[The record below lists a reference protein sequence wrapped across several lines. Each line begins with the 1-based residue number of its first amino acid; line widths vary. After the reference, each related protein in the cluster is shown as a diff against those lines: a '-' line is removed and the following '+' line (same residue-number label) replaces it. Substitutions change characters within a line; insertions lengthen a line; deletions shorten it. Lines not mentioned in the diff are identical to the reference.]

1 MGTGAGGALGPCWG
15 HFCPATPAV
24 SKSTRQAAMQQL
36 ATRSKGLRVYLAWA
50 VLCQWEVAE
59 EWEGTE

>member
-1 MGTGAGGALGPCWG
+1 MGLEGRWGLAGVTSARAP
-15 HFCPATPAV
+15 PAV

-36 ATRSKGLRVYLAWA
+36 ATRSEGLKVYPAWA

-59 EWEGTE
+59 EREGTE